1 MSFELANKVSADLIK
16 KGNIIFSPISMS
28 HPISILGNLK
38 GDWETWRKIDFEF
51 IKWCDEVVIVNFSE
65 DAVNNSTGVQ
75 GELMMARE
83 LGKEISNYYTDLFPY
98 IKNI

>member
-1 MSFELANKVSADLIK
+1 MSKKIYIAIPYSGYEEMSFELANKVSADLIK

-51 IKWCDEVVIVNFSE
+51 IKWCDEVVI
-65 DAVNNSTGVQ
+65 
-75 GELMMARE
+75 
-83 LGKEISNYYTDLFPY
+83 EIGRAHV
-98 IKNI
+98 